1 MGQSKNNRTVP
12 VSAELLLKQ
21 LRDRGWSVERFALE
35 ADVSTGTVSRA
46 LKGDK
51 EVYWKTADAF
61 RNALALKSV
70 DELIRQPADPA
81 SVNTRRIN
89 EWLIDEV
96 QSRWNTASNQLQYR
110 IWKLQHEH
118 LPKLARGKF
127 YDLEGMSNDERE
139 RCHAALLRHA
149 MVCTKIGTHANI
161 IRNISTCQ
169 ADESK
174 GWWVIDEWI
183 EGRTLKSLLDEGSVS
198 RPTAIR
204 FGIAIAEAMSVL
216 HANDIVRRE
225 LTPQCLIFEQESER
239 IVLTEFELAKL
250 LDGSPTVSTGE
261 WMIDP
266 YRAPEAES
274 DDVDQRAD
282 IYSWGRV
289 MLEMLLGTLPEIGTE
304 KATLKKAGMPQAEA
318 KLLGRCLSVSRRS
331 RPKTFG
337 EVLGELKEWNNG
349 NE

>member
-1 MGQSKNNRTVP
+1 MPKNNRTVP
-12 VSAELLLKQ
+12 ISAELLLNQ
-21 LRDRGWSVERFALE
+21 LRQRGWSIEELWRKSE
-35 ADVSTGTVSRA
+35 VSTESISRYLRGDAKVFWGTAEA
-46 LKGDK
+46 LRQ
-51 EVYWKTADAF
+51 AF
-61 RNALALKSV
+61 ELDSIDELVDQPRNATTR
-70 DELIRQPADPA
+70 I
-81 SVNTRRIN
+81 RRIN

-96 QSRWNTASNQLQYR
+96 QSRWITASNQLQYR

-118 LPKLARGKF
+118 LPKFSRGKF
-127 YDLEGMSNDERE
+127 YDLEGMSTDERE

-149 MVCTKIGTHANI
+149 MVCTKIGSHANI
-161 IRNISTCQ
+161 IRNVSTCQ
-169 ADESK
+169 ADDSK

-183 EGRTLKSLLDEGSVS
+183 EGRTLKLLLEEGSMS
-198 RPTAIR
+198 RLTAQQ

-216 HANDIVRRE
+216 HANNIVRRE
-225 LTPQCLIFEQESER
+225 LTPQCLIVEQQSER

-250 LDGSPTVSTGE
+250 LDGSPTVSTDE

-289 MLEMLLGTLPEIGTE
+289 MLEMLLGTLPEIGRE
-304 KATLKKAGMPQAEA
+304 KVALKNSGLPQAEA
-318 KLLGRCLSVSRRS
+318 KLLGRCVSVSRRS
-331 RPKTFG
+331 RPKTFT
-337 EVLGELKEWNNG
+337 EVLDELKEWNDG